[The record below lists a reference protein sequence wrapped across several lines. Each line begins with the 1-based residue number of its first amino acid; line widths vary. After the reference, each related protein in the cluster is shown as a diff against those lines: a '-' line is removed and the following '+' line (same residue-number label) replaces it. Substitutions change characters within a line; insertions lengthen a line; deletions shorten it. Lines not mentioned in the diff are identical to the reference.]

1 MMDAPYD
8 RDSIAMGPINKH
20 GIEKSRYTSTPSWW
34 IDRTCL
40 PKKERR
46 PRIYL
51 YLRTGPWKRGEIF
64 PFHPHRS
71 SVYAMKMDRGGKP
84 QSTSWL
90 NAGAVHVVVS
100 AGRQPPFFSETPFK
114 RQASTRGLCRFFERP
129 TFSFWSGTDRPWR
142 SSVLEPRECFGN
154 GSVDCVVIASS
165 SIIRACIYFRLWTKG
180 DGLLVLRNKK
190 SSLCDHFTF

>member
-71 SVYAMKMDRGGKP
+71 SVYAMKMDRGENRNRLLDSMLAPFMLLFQPVG
-84 QSTSWL
+84 S
-90 NAGAVHVVVS
+90 
-100 AGRQPPFFSETPFK
+100 PPFF
-114 RQASTRGLCRFFERP
+114 RRP
-129 TFSFWSGTDRPWR
+129 PLRDRPPPGGCVGSLKGR
-142 SSVLEPRECFGN
+142 PFLFGAGPIGREDPPC
-154 GSVDCVVIASS
+154 
-165 SIIRACIYFRLWTKG
+165 
-180 DGLLVLRNKK
+180 
-190 SSLCDHFTF
+190 